1 MYERNLNKDIIS
13 LLNKKISKYLCF
25 KNNNINDV
33 YQKCLS
39 RFTNNLKS
47 NYLISISRVQYNH
60 LICVQG
66 IKHVSIMESWDHPVK
81 SPYWHK
87 PNYVLTW
94 NKDLKSDYYRYQN
107 FKDVKFKYIRP
118 IKFRYIFER
127 KEKCPNHLIKTLS
140 NKEYLRDINIIRK
153 NKTIVYATTTS
164 SLNPEYHEGEVEL
177 IKKLCE
183 AFCNTDK
190 LLYIKP
196 KPNGPKG
203 DYDNLKRKYSN
214 VVIGSYSMS
223 PNSADMLNEEYHT
236 FRYLLLYYT
245 NLIINFGTT
254 FVLES
259 SLMNVPIL
267 QLQLSENKFGKFGQY
282 ANNIHIKKYL
292 LRKEYFK
299 LKNTVNINQTVNGEF
314 AQMKTYSRALKKWL
328 VEQ

>member
-1 MYERNLNKDIIS
+1 M
-13 LLNKKISKYLCF
+13 
-25 KNNNINDV
+25 
-33 YQKCLS
+33 
-39 RFTNNLKS
+39 
-47 NYLISISRVQYNH
+47 
-60 LICVQG
+60 
-66 IKHVSIMESWDHPVK
+66 
-81 SPYWHK
+81 
-87 PNYVLTW
+87 TW

-164 SLNPEYHEGEVEL
+164 SLNPEYHEGEVGL

-236 FRYLLLYYT
+236 FSISSFYYT